1 MIISTFRLPSSFLPN
16 PEVDID
22 QSQNDSNYLHIT
34 SSSPP
39 SPEEEMVDEIL
50 CSPNKDK
57 YLDSLVSLSVVGVR
71 AQARLL
77 LGRLEVIGPGAGAAA
92 GRRNHALNLEK
103 IWANQ
108 RRADQL
114 CRLQGKA
121 LLRRGH
127 FKID

>member
-1 MIISTFRLPSSFLPN
+1 MVPEKVSEPVSEKIGTGKKSRNWYQKNLAPEKVSELASKIFNRNFLL
-16 PEVDID
+16 I
-22 QSQNDSNYLHIT
+22 QCKFI
-34 SSSPP
+34 
-39 SPEEEMVDEIL
+39 
-50 CSPNKDK
+50 
-57 YLDSLVSLSVVGVR
+57 
-71 AQARLL
+71 
-77 LGRLEVIGPGAGAAA
+77 RLEVIGPGAGAAA